1 VAADA
6 ASSPADCREAVR
18 RHLCRPRPSADS
30 DIKSDGD
37 PDAARQMES
46 MSGKAGQAQGLGA
59 EIGVKQRGLP
69 AMADRVDLG
78 RNFQNDSSE

>member
-1 VAADA
+1 
-6 ASSPADCREAVR
+6 
-18 RHLCRPRPSADS
+18 
-30 DIKSDGD
+30 
-37 PDAARQMES
+37 MES